1 MLSRAYRWFYCLPI
15 WKAFFWVILGACVF
29 LWLREKFRE
38 RGFWN
43 WAVGAM
49 LMAWFAV
56 AFCYT
61 LGRRSTGAVEEVRL
75 IPFYSYY
82 LVWLG
87 GNPEMIRSNLM
98 NVMLFWPAGL
108 LGAEVLPGSW
118 KPVWRV
124 LLVFTVGALLG
135 LGIECAQ
142 YNWGLGLPEVDDLIH
157 NSLGALLGALAGAVP
172 SAMWSKMNAKM
183 RELWSRF
190 TICF

>member
-1 MLSRAYRWFYCLPI
+1 MLSRVYHWFYCLPL
-15 WKAFFWVILGACVF
+15 WTAVFWVILMTAVF
-29 LWLREKFRE
+29 LWLREKLRE
-38 RGFWN
+38 RGFWK
-43 WAVGAM
+43 WTVGAM
-49 LMAWFAV
+49 LTAWLALTFY
-56 AFCYT
+56 YT
-61 LGRRSTGAVEEVRL
+61 LGRRSAGTIQEIHL

-82 LVWLG
+82 LVRQG
-87 GNPEMIRSNLM
+87 GNPELIRSNLM

-108 LGAEVLPGSW
+108 LGAELLPGSW
-118 KPVWRV
+118 KSAWRV